1 MHDQQIKA
9 LTSSKN
15 RIYAQKRTTFNLAPA
30 NSDPISDV
38 IKNCVF
44 KLTWMSATMTK
55 NNDASSKI
63 DINAQKRTTSYLVPA
78 NFDSFWRRQ

>member
-1 MHDQQIKA
+1 M
-9 LTSSKN
+9 
-15 RIYAQKRTTFNLAPA
+15 APA

-78 NFDSFWRRQ
+78 NFDPFGVNPILVSKLKKPNLKSTAPI